1 MRLIFIFLIFISC
14 KKETCQVCEVF
25 LHNQQAYTYTVFCTG
40 TPTFDL
46 LTGETKSV
54 MIFSGKDVKITGDLK
69 SPYAHNDFEK
79 MVRCPEKCEGLVL
92 IMK

>member
-1 MRLIFIFLIFISC
+1 
-14 KKETCQVCEVF
+14 
-25 LHNQQAYTYTVFCTG
+25 
-40 TPTFDL
+40 
-46 LTGETKSV
+46 